1 MDVAPGAKAGD
12 NRSPHWEEG
21 NVKKLVLSA
30 VAVAAV
36 AAAAGLV
43 GAAKAPSA
51 VSAGVNCSSSATIAY
66 TGPTTGP
73 VASIG
78 AELRGFS
85 LLYAQQWNAAGKK
98 PQFKIEEG
106 DDKFDSAVASTIAQR
121 FSSDSNVLAVIGPG
135 SSQEVLAAGPIFKK
149 AGMPFVVAS
158 ATATTLTNGQF
169 PTFLRIAAPDKIQ
182 AVSTSQFIKKTLKGK
197 SVLAV
202 DDQSSYGKPLADQV
216 GKLLKGLGIKVK
228 RVSVTQ
234 KTSDFSSVITAMP
247 SDVNVVYLAM
257 QLPQEMTLFGTQ
269 LKEQGK
275 NVKVMLSDAG
285 GSGVKLNGLVYYS
298 TFGPDITRYPP
309 AQPVIKAYH
318 KAFGSNAPVTAFG
331 PLAYVSGQVV
341 VNAVAAVCKHGTAT
355 RAQVLAQLHKTNLP
369 TSVFGDPIRFNA
381 RGDRIGAHFFQFQL
395 TKKGPVPVK

>member
-1 MDVAPGAKAGD
+1 M
-12 NRSPHWEEG
+12 
-21 NVKKLVLSA
+21 KKLVPSA
-30 VAVAAV
+30 LAVAAV
-36 AAAAGLV
+36 AAVAGLV
-43 GAAKAPSA
+43 GAAGAPSA
-51 VSAGVNCSSSATIAY
+51 VTAGVDCSSSATIAY

-85 LLYAQQWNAAGKK
+85 LLYAQQWNARGKK
-98 PQFKIEEG
+98 PTFKMQEG

-158 ATATTLTNGQF
+158 ATATELTNGQF
-169 PTFLRIAAPDKIQ
+169 PSFLRIAAPDKIQ
-182 AVSTSQFIKKTLKGK
+182 ALTTAQFIKTTLKGK

-216 GKLLKGLGIKVK
+216 AKLLKGLHVKVK

-234 KTSDFSSVITAMP
+234 KTADFSSVITSMP
-247 SDVNVVYLAM
+247 GDTNVVYLAL

-275 NVKVMLSDAG
+275 NVKLMLSDAG
-285 GSGVKLNGLVYYS
+285 GSGVRLNGAVYFS
-298 TFGPDITRYPP
+298 TFGPDITRYGP
-309 AQPVIKAYH
+309 AQPVIRAYH
-318 KAFGSNAPVTAFG
+318 KQYGSKAPVSAFG
-331 PLAYVSGQVV
+331 PLAYVSGQVAV
-341 VNAVAAVCKHGTAT
+341 DAVARACKDGTAT
-355 RAQVLAQLHKTNLP
+355 RAEVLKQLHKTNLK
-369 TSVFGDPIRFNA
+369 TSVFGDPIRFDSH
-381 RGDRIGAHFFQFQL
+381 GDRIGAHFFQFQL
-395 TKKGPVPVK
+395 TKKGPVPIR